1 MPPSSI
7 DLHYHKVLGK
17 RGRHMLQKQIH
28 HLGIGRGENERGHF
42 PFRWR
47 YSRIDVG
54 IVAYD
59 LTWRPGLTPG
69 GAQARLGMLTRP
81 KRPSSSA
88 IFNTGRRSR
97 GSRVANAV

>member
-1 MPPSSI
+1 MSRIFAGILRSFDRCHPARSTCITTKYEASVV
-7 DLHYHKVLGK
+7 DTCGS
-17 RGRHMLQKQIH
+17 QQIH

-59 LTWRPGLTPG
+59 LTWRP
-69 GAQARLGMLTRP
+69 RP
-81 KRPSSSA
+81 HS
-88 IFNTGRRSR
+88 RRSP
-97 GSRVANAV
+97 GTSGDAHTAEAAFI